1 MFFLSFVP
9 FYPDENIWILIFL
22 VLVTN
27 PLAFHIFV
35 VKLIRCTYMHI
46 GTRKDLKNTQSWKVQ
61 NCVCCSQFLFF
72 ILTRSLLLPW
82 IQVEMEF
89 NFDFWR
95 ILLKLDVH
103 HCLDLSSYV
112 QLLLEPLK
120 LKAMFNWHISIQS
133 SNSVVKGEKLEGGEK
148 LQQSLVSI
156 EL

>member
-120 LKAMFNWHISIQS
+120 QCLIDTFPSSPVIQWLKGRNWREERSFS
-133 SNSVVKGEKLEGGEK
+133 KVLSVLNCK
-148 LQQSLVSI
+148 
-156 EL
+156 